1 MTGLTHDT
9 ELIRHAIE
17 YIVEL
22 YREISGENGAPTP
35 GTQNQAVNFILA
47 DPALSRA
54 VSAWGER
61 TRADEA
67 SAAPPQRLPFDETC
81 RRVEAFMRSVMERP
95 VFARKN
101 QD

>member
-9 ELIRHAIE
+9 DLIRHAVE
-17 YIVEL
+17 YVDEL
-22 YREISGENGAPTP
+22 YRELSEENGAPLP

-54 VSAWGER
+54 VRAWGER

-67 SAAPPQRLPFDETC
+67 TTAPPQRLPIDETY

-95 VFARKN
+95 VFVRKD

>member
-1 MTGLTHDT
+1 MTGLAHDT
-9 ELIRHAIE
+9 ELIRHAVE
-17 YIVEL
+17 YVAEL
-22 YREISGENGAPTP
+22 YRELSAENVAPTP

-54 VSAWGER
+54 VKAWGER

-67 SAAPPQRLPFDETC
+67 TAAPPQRLPFDKTY
-81 RRVEAFMRSVMERP
+81 RRVEAFIRSVMERP
-95 VFARKN
+95 VFARKD

>member
-9 ELIRHAIE
+9 ELIRHAVE
-17 YIVEL
+17 YVAEL
-22 YREISGENGAPTP
+22 YRELSEENGAPTP
-35 GTQNQAVNFILA
+35 GTQNQVVNFILA

-54 VSAWGER
+54 VRAWGER

-67 SAAPPQRLPFDETC
+67 TAGPPQRLPFDETY

-95 VFARKN
+95 VFARKD